1 MLIFRHYADHHYPP
15 NNDHHYPP
23 NYDHHYPPN
32 NDDHH
37 HQLAATRHIWVFYR
51 PHPADSAY
59 SQSVCW

>member
-23 NYDHHYPPN
+23 NNDHHYPPN
-32 NDDHH
+32 NDHH

-51 PHPADSAY
+51 PHPAYSAY